1 MFENSGKINKS
12 IFSLI
17 EKNNQCH
24 KVTLCQNLITFSALY
39 AWQTSNYCSKLN
51 NFVIYF
57 LFLNEYVIKHK
68 TYPYNFNIHSSL
80 QNKFLFITFF
90 NREMCIF
97 LQKYQSTS
105 VNSLSKTV
113 FPQMRRGFARHK
125 PGSGYCTPSW
135 SQFVWLG
142 CLTVLREHHHKW
154 ESMNWRKW
162 WDMVPKGLKGFR
174 VWSYTVRKFSEME

>member
-1 MFENSGKINKS
+1 MFENSGKVNKS

-39 AWQTSNYCSKLN
+39 AWQSSNYCGKLN

-90 NREMCIF
+90 NRDVHFFTEI
-97 LQKYQSTS
+97 
-105 VNSLSKTV
+105 SKCFSKFFIKNCLPTNEKRLCKA
-113 FPQMRRGFARHK
+113 QTWLCA
-125 PGSGYCTPSW
+125 PSW

-142 CLTVLREHHHKW
+142 RLTVLREHHQKW

>member
-1 MFENSGKINKS
+1 MFENSGKVNKS

-39 AWQTSNYCSKLN
+39 AWQSSNYCGKLN

-90 NREMCIF
+90 NREMFIF

-125 PGSGYCTPSW
+125 PGSVHQAEVSLSDWGA
-135 SQFVWLG
+135 WLFWG
-142 CLTVLREHHHKW
+142 NTIRNGRAWTGENGEIW
-154 ESMNWRKW
+154 Y
-162 WDMVPKGLKGFR
+162 PKD
-174 VWSYTVRKFSEME
+174 